1 MENESIKI
9 ERLQIGDLKPY
20 GNNAKTHPEK
30 QVDQIAE
37 SIKRFGMIDP
47 IGIWSN
53 ENVIVEGHGRLKA
66 CEKLGVKEVPVIRL
80 DHLSD
85 EERRAYALAHNQTTL
100 VSGFDVEILRVE
112 LSDIKDIDMDSLGFD
127 VEKIMN
133 AEAQEDNYDLKLP
146 KEPRS
151 KTGQIYQ
158 LGRHRIMCGDSTLQK
173 DVKRLMGG
181 CERTCSLQIRH
192 TM

>member
-1 MENESIKI
+1 
-9 ERLQIGDLKPY
+9 
-20 GNNAKTHPEK
+20 
-30 QVDQIAE
+30 
-37 SIKRFGMIDP
+37 MIDP

-100 VSGFDVEILRVE
+100 GSGFDVEILRVE

-127 VEKIMN
+127 VEKIMDT
-133 AEAQEDNYDLKLP
+133 EAQEDNYDLKLS
-146 KEPRS
+146 KEPKS
-151 KTGQIYQ
+151 KIGQIYQ
-158 LGRHRIMCGDSTLQK
+158 LGRHKIMCGDSTK
-173 DVKRLMGG
+173 RDDVKRLMGG
-181 CERTCSLQIRH
+181 GYGRPATH
-192 TM
+192 